1 MSDAIKKGDVD
12 NFLHG
17 KIWICQNVR
26 GRVEVGIIPSSLL
39 TFTLI
44 NIFSHFLPPYSPSH
58 IRKDHFFPSV
68 DSKGTIFLLP
78 LFSR

>member
-1 MSDAIKKGDVD
+1 MSYAIKKGDVD

-26 GRVEVGIIPSSLL
+26 GRVEVGIIPSSHFPPLSP
-39 TFTLI
+39 TI
-44 NIFSHFLPPYSPSH
+44 NSHFLPPYSPSH